1 MCEEC
6 IFFPAQ
12 IAKEGLFPRRTPL
25 QKHADLNFNVSTQ
38 ARQRQTQTYAPRRPL
53 ESTQRTRVVLHH
65 ASFGRRL
72 GLGWHRRR
80 NRGQG
85 ACGVCAAAP
94 PHLSP
99 ARRAPQNPS
108 VLLAR
113 IRALQRGCSG
123 CGGARLNL
131 TCIRS
136 CCCCSRLCASTL
148 RATCSGWEASPP
160 RLRRPRSEL
169 NMRQR

>member
-1 MCEEC
+1 MY
-6 IFFPAQ
+6 FFSRSLYDGRF
-12 IAKEGLFPRRTPL
+12 ISTPHTSSTL

-123 CGGARLNL
+123 CGDARLNL

-136 CCCCSRLCASTL
+136 CCCCSRLCQHCAQPV
-148 RATCSGWEASPP
+148 RAG
-160 RLRRPRSEL
+160 RLRLPGCVVLVLSL
-169 NMRQR
+169 T